1 MGKLRSGILGP
12 VSGKVSGVVG
22 ASWKGISYLRGYA
35 VPSPSDTEL
44 QQAQRSDFAVAVS
57 AAKAF
62 IGPVFNQYSDR
73 FISRRSG
80 YNKFVADNIKKV
92 DESDEIPLPIVTN
105 GPLYPGSELVATYV
119 TGTGTLNMEWDA
131 SLGVD
136 GADTDVA
143 ISWMRDK
150 STNAVAFA
158 TPVTRVDAA
167 STVTSAAF
175 AGLTL
180 ADVEGGLFFAKKS
193 GALVVKISNSLVVAA
208 VD

>member
-57 AAKAF
+57 AAKPF

-80 YNKFVADNIKKV
+80 YNKFVSDNIKKV
-92 DESDEIPLPIVTN
+92 DESDEIPLPVVTQ
-105 GPLYPGSELVATYV
+105 GPLYPGAGLNGTYV
-119 TGTGTLNMEWDA
+119 TGTGTLNITWDA
-131 SLGVD
+131 ALGVD

-143 ISWMRDK
+143 ISWMRNK
-150 STNAVAFA
+150 ATNEVAFA
-158 TPVTRVDAA
+158 ALETRVDAA
-167 STVTSAAF
+167 SSVTSSAF
-175 AGLTL
+175 IGKDL
-180 ADVEGGLFFAKKS
+180 ADIEAGLFFAKMN
-193 GALVVKISNSLVVAA
+193 GALVAKISNSLVCEAT
-208 VD
+208 D